1 MPKGGCR
8 SAFGDL
14 RGKPFWR
21 VPVMTGEELFQRRR
35 KNFQRYGELSAF
47 NLALVAEAL
56 DTIQRLREENVGG
69 ETVERRLGEFK
80 QWDPDIYRVDK
91 DTEEGYRTR
100 LARWGRP
107 VVLLSEEAGRVEVGE
122 GTGGPVYVIADPF
135 DGSFLFKHGI
145 PDFWYSSLAFYNADF
160 QPLSCVVGDAV
171 PRRLAFAN
179 ETGAYIGDLVGDRL
193 LHCVRLDASYRTLMG
208 RPHATDTKGGSIES
222 YAMKP
227 TKFLFPLVDRFRE
240 FLRPFKFFLPNGG
253 PYGFVDVAEGKV
265 DVYFAPGQPYVD
277 IFSGLYIAQQAE
289 AVVTDFE
296 GNPVRPT
303 DDVET
308 VHDVVATTNPALH
321 EVVLKRIA
329 ECLAT
334 ENRPEGGRKRPG
346 GAVE

>member
-1 MPKGGCR
+1 MT
-8 SAFGDL
+8 SEDL
-14 RGKPFWR
+14 F
-21 VPVMTGEELFQRRR
+21 LRRQG
-35 KNFQRYGELSAF
+35 NFQEYGELTAF

-91 DTEEGYRTR
+91 DTEDGYRAR
-100 LARWGRP
+100 LGGWGRR
-107 VVLLSEEAGRVEVGE
+107 VVLLSEEAGRVEMGPDEGE
-122 GTGGPVYVIADPF
+122 PFYVVSDPF

-145 PDFWYSSLAFYNADF
+145 PDFWYSSLAFYGARFD
-160 QPLSCVVGDAV
+160 PLSCVVGDAV
-171 PRRLAFAN
+171 ARRLAFAN
-179 ETGAYIGDLVGDRL
+179 DTGAYIGDLAGDGL
-193 LHCVRLDASYRTLMG
+193 LHCVKLDASYRNLMG
-208 RPHATDTKGGSIES
+208 RKHTQSIEGASIES

-227 TKFLFPLVDRFRE
+227 AKFLFPLVDKFRG
-240 FLRPFKFFLPNGG
+240 LLAPFKFFLPNGG

-265 DVYFAPGQPYVD
+265 DVYFAPRQPYVD

-289 AVVTDFE
+289 VVVTDFH

-329 ECLAT
+329 ECLAA
-334 ENRPEGGRKRPG
+334 GG
-346 GAVE
+346 

>member
-1 MPKGGCR
+1 
-8 SAFGDL
+8 
-14 RGKPFWR
+14 
-21 VPVMTGEELFQRRR
+21 
-35 KNFQRYGELSAF
+35 LSAF

-91 DTEEGYRTR
+91 DTEEGYRSR
-100 LARWGRP
+100 LAGWGRP
-107 VVLLSEEAGRVEVGE
+107 VVLLSEEAGRVEVGSTTPSGPAAPSVGE
-122 GTGGPVYVIADPF
+122 GTGGPVYVVSDPF

-145 PDFWYSSLAFYNADF
+145 PDFWYSSLAFYDARFN
-160 QPLSCVVGDAV
+160 PLSCVVGDAV

-193 LHCVRLDASYRTLMG
+193 VHCVKLDASYRKLMG
-208 RPHATDTKGGSIES
+208 RPDATDTKGGSIES

-240 FLRPFKFFLPNGG
+240 LLAPFKFFLPNGG

-265 DVYFAPGQPYVD
+265 DVYFAPSQPYVD

-289 AVVTDFE
+289 VVVTDFE

-321 EVVLKRIA
+321 EVVLARIA
-329 ECLAT
+329 ECLA
-334 ENRPEGGRKRPG
+334 K
-346 GAVE
+346 